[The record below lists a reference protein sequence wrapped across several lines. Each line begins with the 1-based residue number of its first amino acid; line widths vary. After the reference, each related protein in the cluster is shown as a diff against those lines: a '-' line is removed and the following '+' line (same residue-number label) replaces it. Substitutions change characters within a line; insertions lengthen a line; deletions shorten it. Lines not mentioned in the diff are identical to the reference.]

1 MNHSRYDKNRT
12 WTQGNLTAVL
22 VDYENLYDLLVDHL
36 QDDTHP
42 DEFIIEMLEELN
54 RYLQG
59 RDLFRIAISN
69 AYADF
74 GAIRGDGLF
83 IQQSLYD
90 QGLSPVFVSSKIDK
104 NSSAYQLCL
113 DACSLVHTRDDIDS
127 FVLISGNRA
136 QLPLVQYL
144 KSQGKNVL
152 VVTLEELPRI
162 ERSQVPGHE
171 TFLHAV
177 DLLSEGAIRRLGNI
191 SRIDPTS
198 RNGNYGRRLAR
209 ASFTVQRDVTYTE
222 VTDQVAYETLRVIEE
237 HFGQYDEVYL
247 TPLLRKLSESLDDQQ
262 NDPKTIINK
271 LEDAGA
277 VWLEKRR
284 GFPYDYTVLL
294 VDSEHPDVRQI
305 HQDLEERGTVQ
316 YGGAY
321 HPEDHYGDENLDFE
335 DEEIFEHSRPYTRED
350 SDVRR
355 RDELDDREESNHD
368 LEND

>member
-1 MNHSRYDKNRT
+1 MNHSRYDKNRS

-59 RDLFRIAISN
+59 RDLFRIAISH
-69 AYADF
+69 AYADYS
-74 GAIRGDGLF
+74 ALRGDGLY
-83 IQQSLYD
+83 IQQSLFD
-90 QGLSPVFVSSKIDK
+90 QGLRPIFVSSKIDK
-104 NSSAYQLCL
+104 SASAFQLCL
-113 DACSLVHTRDDIDS
+113 DTCSLSHTRDDINS

-136 QLPLVQYL
+136 QLPLVQYI

-152 VVTLEELPRI
+152 VVTLEELPQL
-162 ERSQVPGHE
+162 ERNQIPGNE
-171 TFLHAV
+171 TFLHATE
-177 DLLSEGAIRRLGNI
+177 LLSEGSIRRLGTI
-191 SRIDPTS
+191 TRVDTSS
-198 RNGNYGRRLAR
+198 RNGNYGRRLSRSTYA
-209 ASFTVQRDVTYTE
+209 VQRDVTYQE
-222 VTDQVAYETLRVIEE
+222 ITDQIAYDTLRVIEE

-294 VDSEHPDVRQI
+294 VDSEHPDVQQI
-305 HQDLEERGTVQ
+305 HQEIEDRGTNYASNYPTEDQ
-316 YGGAY
+316 YQ
-321 HPEDHYGDENLDFE
+321 EDTLDFE
-335 DEEIFEHSRPYTRED
+335 DEEIFEHTRPFKDHDRGGPSRENGD
-350 SDVRR
+350 E
-355 RDELDDREESNHD
+355 RDNRDHN
-368 LEND
+368 LENG